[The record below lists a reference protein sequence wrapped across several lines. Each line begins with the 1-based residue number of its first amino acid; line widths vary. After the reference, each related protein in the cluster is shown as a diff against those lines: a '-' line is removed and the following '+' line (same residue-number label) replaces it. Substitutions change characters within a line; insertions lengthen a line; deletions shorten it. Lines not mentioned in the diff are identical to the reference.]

1 MAIVFHKQS
10 FGKDR
15 DWGRIVDFL
24 LQTEHNGW
32 PGEWRREREGD
43 DISIIFFLEMY
54 SKDVKERV
62 MVGVLLLLLLLE
74 EVEEE
79 EEEEGKE
86 EEEEM
91 LANQHRQRMCEPVSI
106 NTSRPCK

>member
-1 MAIVFHKQS
+1 
-10 FGKDR
+10 
-15 DWGRIVDFL
+15 
-24 LQTEHNGW
+24 
-32 PGEWRREREGD
+32 
-43 DISIIFFLEMY
+43 MY

-74 EVEEE
+74 EEE